1 MVPTCATA
9 LVPGGATVLVP
20 VKATV
25 RSRHRE
31 RLGSCKGN
39 AGVPGAAKATVF
51 LFYFGA
57 VATST
62 AAIADK
68 HGGRDGTG

>member
-31 RLGSCKGN
+31 RHGSSKGN
-39 AGVPGAAKATVF
+39 AGVTGAAKAKVF
-51 LFYFGA
+51 LFYFEA